1 MDRDIQAM
9 VASSCV
15 YLSMLG
21 MIAIVFGHV
30 TTGLVL
36 IVVGGGLYL
45 SGKARMVI
53 AFLIYGS
60 LHHLK

>member
-1 MDRDIQAM
+1 MDRDVQTI
-9 VASSCV
+9 VATGCV

-21 MIAIVFGHV
+21 MIAILFGYLATGV
-30 TTGLVL
+30 TL

-45 SGKARMVI
+45 SNKARVVI

-60 LHHLK
+60 LHHLR